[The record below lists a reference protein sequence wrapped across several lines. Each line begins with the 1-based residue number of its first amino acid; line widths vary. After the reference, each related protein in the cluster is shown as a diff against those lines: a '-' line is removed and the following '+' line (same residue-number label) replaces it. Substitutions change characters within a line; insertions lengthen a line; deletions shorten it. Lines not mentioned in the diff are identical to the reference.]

1 MFALCVCLLG
11 GLLTQQAPDPLAL
24 TGVVVDRAGKPMSDV
39 DVVLARP
46 NVADGSTPTLARSR
60 TDAQGAFR
68 LEFARPRLSA
78 TEPLPVIWA
87 YHPSRSVTAERVDL
101 TADAAPPP
109 LRLTLAEPFKRTLTV
124 LDSDG
129 RPLAGVRLAP
139 VRITP
144 FLQTPD
150 DWLER
155 LTVVTAANGTAA
167 LMCLPVTLDPLV
179 VRASAPGIAPHRLP
193 LPRRPGSDRAT
204 LKLGR
209 PARLAGSLAYDSG
222 EPAGEIP
229 VEVWVQNLVYS
240 PAGTDNLMSGSP
252 SLIHFDS
259 GPLRSRKDG
268 SFETP
273 QQLLTGWSYRITI
286 HPEGGSAINSDW
298 ITATTELTNAP
309 PLRLRTHRKLIGL
322 VQDRQGQAVP
332 GARVALPSGS
342 PTTATDTQGRFLLE
356 GVLPERTYLLVAAPG
371 FRFQGWPAV
380 PAREAKEQKLILVR
394 TSEQPDRILA
404 PLPAPISSEESRA
417 LARRVLEPY
426 LQFALKNG
434 DDRLKWECLRR
445 LAQVNPQRSLELL
458 PTVHFVDSSRDDNI
472 RCTIAAELV
481 RSDPGE
487 AESIVAAL
495 DSREDQVYGYVLMA
509 AALPAAEIQRRR
521 ALLERATV
529 QVRAPAVGGKEFRP
543 STRLNQLAR
552 VARGWL
558 DLGDIERARPL
569 IDEGLKIAA
578 PLPQQGYYQPYFLPT
593 AARLDLDQALSLL
606 RDMSKGRRQQ
616 CYMWIAAALAN
627 ERPAD
632 AQRVF
637 QLVEDS
643 APNQLISRNHIAL
656 WLCGPMAKADPKRAE
671 RLIGELKTPA
681 AQACGWAVLA
691 LAVVDRDKAAAR
703 LALDRSIQ
711 LIDGLIAQSGAA
723 EGSPFLVDLFT
734 NPAASILPIVEKVA
748 PEHLEEVFWKAVA
761 LMPKSDTARQHAL
774 PDNRV
779 AAAAVFL
786 ARYDRGAA
794 DLFLTQAKAALQ
806 RGTTDFRRF
815 AGSILRIEVSADPR
829 AAVATFESLS
839 GAGDKPYLMPDGSAP
854 PVLGDLIETLIEPY
868 DEHWKRVW
876 RSPSEAFD
884 RPFP

>member
-1 MFALCVCLLG
+1 MFVLCVCLLG
-11 GLLTQQAPDPLAL
+11 GLLTQQAPDSLVL
-24 TGVVVDRAGKPMSDV
+24 TGVVVDRVGEPMSGV

-46 NVADGSTPTLARSR
+46 NVADGSIPTLARSM

-68 LEFARPRLSA
+68 LKFDRPRLSM

-87 YHPSRSVTAERVDL
+87 YHPSRSVTAQRVDL
-101 TADAAPPP
+101 TGNAAPAP

-124 LDSDG
+124 LDFEG

-139 VRITP
+139 LRITS
-144 FLQTPD
+144 FYTPD

-155 LTVVTAANGTAA
+155 LTVVTAADGTAT
-167 LMCLPVTLDPLV
+167 LMCLPVTIDPLA
-179 VRASAPGIAPHRLP
+179 VRASAPGIAPHSLP
-193 LPRRPGSDRAT
+193 LPERPGSDRFT

-209 PARLAGSLAYDSG
+209 PARIAGSLAYDSG
-222 EPAGEIP
+222 EPAGDIP
-229 VEVWVQNLVYS
+229 VEVWVQNLRYS
-240 PAGTDNLMSGSP
+240 PAGTGELTSAGST
-252 SLIHFDS
+252 LIHFDS

-273 QQLLTGWSYRITI
+273 QQLLTGSSYRITI
-286 HPEGGSAINSDW
+286 RVEGGSAINSDW

-309 PLRLRTHRKLIGL
+309 PLRLPTHRKLFGL
-322 VQDRQGQAVP
+322 VQDRQGQPVA
-332 GARVALPSGS
+332 GARVSLPSGS
-342 PTTATDTQGRFLLE
+342 PTTATDAQGRFLLE
-356 GVLPERTYLLVAAPG
+356 GVLPERTYLLVAARG

-380 PAREAKEQKLILVR
+380 PAREPKEQKLTLVR
-394 TSEQPDRILA
+394 TSEQPDRILS

-434 DDRLKWECLRR
+434 DDRSKWECLRR
-445 LAQVNPQRSLELL
+445 LAQVDPQGALALL
-458 PTVHFVDSSRDDNI
+458 PTAHFLDANRDYNI
-472 RCTIAAELV
+472 RCRIAAELV
-481 RSDPGE
+481 FSDPVE
-487 AESIVAAL
+487 AESIVGAL
-495 DSREDQVYGYVLMA
+495 EAREDQVYGYLLMA
-509 AALPAAEIQRRR
+509 AALPAAEKQRKR

-529 QVRAPAVGGKEFRP
+529 QVRAPAGGGKEFKP
-543 STRLNQLAR
+543 ATRLNQLAR

-558 DLGDIERARPL
+558 DLGDIEHARPL
-569 IDEGLKIAA
+569 IDESLKLAA
-578 PLPQQGYYQPYFLPT
+578 RLPQEAYYQPYSLPT
-593 AARLDLDQALSLL
+593 AARLELDQVLALL
-606 RDMSKGRRQQ
+606 RDMSKGRRKE
-616 CYMWIAAALAN
+616 CYIWIAAALAN

-632 AQRVF
+632 AERVF
-637 QLVEDS
+637 QLIEES
-643 APNQLISRNHIAL
+643 PPSQPMSRSHFAL
-656 WLCGPMAKADPKRAE
+656 WLCGPMAKTDPKRAE
-671 RLIGELKTPA
+671 RLIGEMKTPS

-691 LAVVDRDKAAAR
+691 LAVTDRDKAAAR

-711 LIDGLIAQSGAA
+711 LIDGLIAQPGAA
-723 EGSPFLVDLFT
+723 EGLPFLINIFT

-761 LMPKSDTARQHAL
+761 LMPKSDTARQRGL

-794 DLFLTQAKAALQ
+794 DLFLTQANAALP
-806 RGTTDFRRF
+806 RGGMDARRF
-815 AGSILRIEVSADPR
+815 VGSILRIEVSADPR

-839 GAGDKPYLMPDGSAP
+839 RAGDKPYLLADGSIP

-868 DEHWKRVW
+868 DEHWKRAW